1 MQLLHEPSEVA
12 LYQAVAVATEA
23 TKPMLDSADYQALL
37 LTLSHLDKP
46 LNDFFDHVM
55 VNVDDVNLKNNRLAL
70 LSQIRM
76 LFLSVADI
84 GLLQG

>member
-1 MQLLHEPSEVA
+1 
-12 LYQAVAVATEA
+12 
-23 TKPMLDSADYQALL
+23 MLDSADYQALL

-46 LNDFFDHVM
+46 LNDVFDHVM